1 MVDDTQKNV
10 DSIQQLLRRL
20 NVIVYHYI
28 NKDGKYRAFKMP
40 ASEYVDAKD
49 MVDRAREYEK
59 IADEVEALE
68 NLEETETQM
77 SLDEFK
83 EAWGAEEVKNEHN

>member
-1 MVDDTQKNV
+1 MVDDKRKNV

-40 ASEYVDAKD
+40 ASDYVDAYD
-49 MVDRAREYEK
+49 MIERAKEYEK
-59 IADEVEALE
+59 IADEAEALE
-68 NLEETETQM
+68 NMKETDTQATI
-77 SLDEFK
+77 DEFM
-83 EAWGAEEVKNEHN
+83 EEWGAVEVKE